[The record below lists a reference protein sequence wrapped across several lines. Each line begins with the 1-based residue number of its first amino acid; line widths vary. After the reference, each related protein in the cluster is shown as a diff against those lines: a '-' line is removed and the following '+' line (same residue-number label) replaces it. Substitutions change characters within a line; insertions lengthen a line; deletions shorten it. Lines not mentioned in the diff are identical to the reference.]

1 MNSISQTN
9 PVENHLSDALN
20 YFFRTFHIGSILKRV
35 GASQT
40 KNISALDIFKKLFEL
55 VFAHKSFYMASILN
69 KDTLGMSKSTVSRFL
84 TSCNINWLRF
94 MTLLGKNVISHVNPL
109 TSEKRIKTFIADDT
123 VIKRDR
129 SRKSE
134 LVSRGLDHSN
144 QRYYNGFRL
153 LTLAW
158 GDGCSVVPV
167 NGVLLSTSNPENLK
181 CPAKDVDKRS
191 CGYKARQLA
200 QTPMPDALLGMLR
213 TAIKEGIEASHILFD
228 SWFSFPSF
236 ILKIRKM
243 GLHVV
248 SMQKKMETVHYLYHG
263 RKLTLTQIYNANPK
277 RRGRSRYLLSV
288 NVTLLSSDPSETE
301 TCPARLVFVRNRNN
315 KSEYL
320 ALLSTDMDLTEEE
333 IIRLY
338 GRRWGI
344 EVFFKTCKSYLRL
357 GKECHATNYDAMS
370 AYVAVVFA
378 RAMFL
383 SILNRMEQDDRTVGG
398 MFYALCE
405 EMAELSFLKTLQRLL
420 ELFMNSVCAELE
432 ISEKTGQ
439 RLLNDFFEHLP
450 TYVQRPLKSCA

>member
-1 MNSISQTN
+1 MNSIPQTN
-9 PVENHLSDALN
+9 PAENHLSAALN
-20 YFFRTFHIGSILKRV
+20 YFFRTFRVASIFKRV

-40 KNISALDIFKKLFEL
+40 KHISALDIFRKLFEL

-94 MTLLGKNVISHVNPL
+94 MTLLSKNVISHVEPL
-109 TSEKRIKTFIADDT
+109 TSKKRIKTFIADDT
-123 VIKRDR
+123 VSERNR
-129 SRKSE
+129 SRKAE
-134 LVSRGLDHSN
+134 LISRGFNHSEN
-144 QRYYNGFRL
+144 RYYNGFRI

-167 NGVLLSTSNPENLK
+167 SGTILSTSNAENLK

-191 CGYKARQLA
+191 SGYKTRQLA
-200 QTPMPDALLGMLR
+200 QTPAPDALLNMLR
-213 TAIKEGIEASHILFD
+213 TAIKAGIEASHILFD
-228 SWFSFPSF
+228 SWFAFPSF
-236 ILKIRKM
+236 ILKLRKM

-248 SMQKKMETVHYLYHG
+248 AMVKKLETIHYLYHE
-263 RKLTLTQIYNANPK
+263 RKVTLAQIYKANRK

-288 NVTLLSSDPSETE
+288 NVTLFSSDPSVTE

-315 KSEYL
+315 KNEYL
-320 ALLSTDMDLTEEE
+320 VLLSTDMELTEEE
-333 IIRLY
+333 IIQLY

-357 GKECHATNYDAMS
+357 GKECHSTNYDAMS

-398 MFYALCE
+398 MFYALCD
-405 EMAELSFLKTLQRLL
+405 EMAELGFLKAMQQLL
-420 ELFMNSVCAELE
+420 ELFMNTVCAELE
-432 ISEKTGQ
+432 ISEETGQ
-439 RLLNDFFEHLP
+439 RLLNDFLKHLP
-450 TYVQRPLKSCA
+450 TYVQRALKLCA